1 MDLVLRATF
10 AFFLIFLM
18 TRLIGRRELGK
29 LQAFDLILFIVI
41 GDLVQ
46 QGITQSDY
54 SVTGLVL
61 VLSTISLLTVF
72 VSYVSFRFP
81 RVRPLLEGE
90 PVVVLE
96 DGRLI
101 EENMRRT
108 RLTIDDVEEEARLQQ
123 IASLEDVR
131 WAVFENGGSIS
142 FIPKETCPPARP
154 RRPRARSG
162 RAPRRSIRRS
172 ARGRSPPPGRG
183 RSSPA
188 GRRPR
193 ARAGS
198 PRRRAGLSALEPRCG
213 GRARLRAVSA
223 PRRTEGRS
231 RRARPPRGRGR

>member
-61 VLSTISLLTVF
+61 VVSTISLLTVF

-81 RVRPLLEGE
+81 RMRPLLEGE

-101 EENMRRT
+101 DENMRRT

-123 IASLEDVR
+123 IASLDDVR
-131 WAVFENGGSIS
+131 WGVFENGGSIS
-142 FIPKETCPPARP
+142 FIPKEK
-154 RRPRARSG
+154 
-162 RAPRRSIRRS
+162 
-172 ARGRSPPPGRG
+172 
-183 RSSPA
+183 
-188 GRRPR
+188 
-193 ARAGS
+193 
-198 PRRRAGLSALEPRCG
+198 
-213 GRARLRAVSA
+213 
-223 PRRTEGRS
+223 
-231 RRARPPRGRGR
+231 

>member
-10 AFFLIFLM
+10 AFFFIFLM
-18 TRLIGRRELGK
+18 SRLIGRRELGK

-61 VLSTISLLTVF
+61 VVSTICVLTVF

-96 DGRLI
+96 EGRLI
-101 EENMRRT
+101 DENMKRT
-108 RLTIDDVEEEARLQQ
+108 RLTIDDIEEEARLQQ
-123 IASLEDVR
+123 IASLDEVR

-142 FIPKETCPPARP
+142 FIPKEK
-154 RRPRARSG
+154 
-162 RAPRRSIRRS
+162 
-172 ARGRSPPPGRG
+172 
-183 RSSPA
+183 
-188 GRRPR
+188 
-193 ARAGS
+193 
-198 PRRRAGLSALEPRCG
+198 
-213 GRARLRAVSA
+213 
-223 PRRTEGRS
+223 
-231 RRARPPRGRGR
+231 